1 MQRRKEK
8 AKDQNGEGKEKSVL
22 LLPTGQR
29 PDVRLI
35 RFPEGNE
42 GRREK
47 EKRKGFV
54 ARRQK
59 KAASER

>member
-35 RFPEGNE
+35 PVP
-42 GRREK
+42 GRK
-47 EKRKGFV
+47 
-54 ARRQK
+54 
-59 KAASER
+59 